1 MFFTFLK
8 HSLLFLILTA
18 ITQTGG
24 LIYLIYLMITRNQRV
39 MWKGLI
45 GASKKVGAYLLLY
58 VIFNLT
64 LTPFVAKY
72 VFNRVPMPIYHHAT
86 RIKPANAFI
95 WLANRH
101 YVNPALQ
108 TLLFE
113 SVQALPSN
121 QAIVY
126 LDANFPW
133 IDGFP
138 MAGHLSH
145 NDGQKIDLAFVYS
158 DPAGQYLNTGKS
170 FSGYGIVEAPREG
183 EVNQP
188 ALCENQG
195 FWQYS
200 LTTKWAFDRY
210 PEYAFDHQANR
221 RLLQA
226 LALNSRTGKIFIEPH
241 LKSRLTLQWFQK
253 IRFHGCH
260 AVRHDDHIHL
270 QL

>member
-1 MFFTFLK
+1 MLTFLK
-8 HSLLFLILTA
+8 RALLFSLLTA

-24 LIYLIYLMITRNQRV
+24 VIYLLYLAVTRNQREV
-39 MWKGLI
+39 EWKGLI
-45 GASKKVGAYLLLY
+45 GGLKKVGAYLLLY
-58 VIFNLT
+58 LIFNLT
-64 LTPFVAKY
+64 LTPFLAKF
-72 VFNRVPMPIYHHAT
+72 VFNRVPMPIYHET

-101 YVNPALQ
+101 YVSPALQ
-108 TLLFE
+108 NLLYE
-113 SVQALPSN
+113 SAQALPKD
-121 QAIVY
+121 QAMVY

-138 MAGHLSH
+138 LVGHLSH
-145 NDGQKIDLAFVYS
+145 DDGQKIDLAFVYTN
-158 DPAGQYLNTGKS
+158 PEGEYLNTGKS
-170 FSGYGIVEAPREG
+170 LSGYGIAESPHSD

-188 ALCENQG
+188 ALCDDQG
-195 FWQYS
+195 HWQYS
-200 LTTKWAFDRY
+200 LTTRWAFDRF
-210 PEYAFDHQANR
+210 PEYTFDRQANR

-226 LALNSRTGKIFIEPH
+226 LALNNKTGKIFIEPH
-241 LKSRLTLQWFQK
+241 LKTRLELQWFQK